1 MARAITR
8 IVLVTCPPDHA
19 DELAR
24 ALVEARVA
32 ACVNVVPKI
41 TSTYRWKDAVQR
53 DDEALLII
61 KTTAGRFGE
70 LKRAVLERHPYELP
84 EVLGVDVAAG
94 HLPYLQWIA
103 ECVSPSPA

>member
-1 MARAITR
+1 MAKPITR

-32 ACVNVVPKI
+32 ACVNVIPKI
-41 TSTYRWKDAVQR
+41 TSTYRWKNAVQR

-61 KTTAGRFGE
+61 KTTAERFDD

-84 EVLGVDVAAG
+84 EVIGVDVAAG

-103 ECVSPSPA
+103 ECVFAAPA